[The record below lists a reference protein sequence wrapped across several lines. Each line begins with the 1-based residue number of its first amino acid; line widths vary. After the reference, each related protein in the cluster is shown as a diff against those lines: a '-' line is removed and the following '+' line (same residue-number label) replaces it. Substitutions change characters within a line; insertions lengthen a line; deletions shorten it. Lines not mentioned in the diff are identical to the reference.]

1 MTTCT
6 QPNNEAHQPARAL
19 LRYFGG
25 KWALA
30 PWILPY
36 LPEHRIYV
44 EPFGGAASV
53 LLRKPRSPV
62 EVYNDLDEEIVGI
75 FCCVQEPVQCQKLMR
90 KLRRTAYS
98 RQEYETAWQSKTDCP
113 IERARRAIVRSYQ
126 SFHHETLFNQ
136 RQTPF
141 DCAKHRNSKNNKAR
155 EWSRYPRH
163 LVSICQ
169 RLAGVL
175 IECLP
180 ASEVIRL
187 QDSEDTLFFVDPPYL
202 PSSRSHSGRYR
213 HEMSE
218 AEHIALLEQL
228 RQVKG
233 KVVLAGY
240 PSALYDKRLH
250 DWQRLERKHYALRS
264 PNPRTEVLWLSPRAQ
279 K

>member
-1 MTTCT
+1 MTCNPTE
-6 QPNNEAHQPARAL
+6 PKPARAL

-30 PWILPY
+30 PWILPH
-36 LPEHRIYV
+36 LPSHRVYV

-53 LLRKPRSPV
+53 LLRKSRSSV

-75 FCCVQEPVQCQKLMR
+75 LRCVQDPNTCQQLIR

-98 RQEYETAWQSKTDCP
+98 RKEYEAAWQSKTDCP

-141 DCAKHRNSKNNKAR
+141 DCIKHRTSSKGCKAR

-169 RLAGVL
+169 RLSGVL

-187 QDSEDTLFFVDPPYL
+187 QDGLDTLFFVDPPYV
-202 PSSRSHSGRYR
+202 PSSRCRNGRYR
-213 HEMSE
+213 HEMNE

-228 RQVKG
+228 RGVKG

-240 PSALYDKRLH
+240 PSVLYDQHLH
-250 DWQRLERKHYALRS
+250 DWQRLERKHHALRS
-264 PNPRTEVLWLSPRAQ
+264 QKPRTEVLWLSPNAQ